1 MKYIPFIFLLAFHSL
16 AQFPPAVL
24 VNTNGVVQY
33 PTNFFVANSNAL
45 VSVVGQAGV
54 TDGDKGDITVSSGVW
69 TVDAA
74 AIAYAK
80 IQDVSAASKL
90 LGRGSAGGS
99 GDVEEISAGSGLTM
113 TGTTLS
119 VAVPVSAGD
128 KGDVTVATPGGGDFT
143 LAIDNDSVSYAKL
156 QNVGAASRLLG
167 RGAYFGSGDVEE
179 ITLGTGFDLDGTTL
193 NINATNTTVSV
204 AGGIEYLASMED
216 LVYVVSSDTNH
227 LNAYF
232 IRGYWDEYPGVG
244 GGIWYY
250 DSTSDYP
257 TNRAVIESVN
267 GGRFFPKLYNNLI
280 DITRFGAVSLGSPST
295 YTDTAIQNAL
305 LMQQDHTFKD
315 GKVLFFPE
323 GVWRVTSTITE
334 RTPGTA
340 SSASTK
346 YLVNNSGGYT
356 TGDTTIA
363 VDTGSGTILAGDMV
377 QFGTT
382 ETLDT
387 YRVKTALSGGSFT
400 IHAPGL
406 RASVADNATV
416 YVRPDAPLVMKG
428 VNNGISLDSN
438 IRGQMASEIFME
450 TGNIP
455 IIQAQ
460 TRHHGRIEDLSL
472 AYSSTQFPASSSA
485 ACIYSG
491 PNDEFFQ
498 WTVRGVTMNRGA
510 YGIHIAE
517 SAAGANNGAANNRF
531 DDIIVRAA
539 TISGVTIKKAGTGN
553 KLGYWYIQNNGF
565 SMTNGVAAA
574 NHLQNI
580 TNATKVTPGTE
591 VVLNLQDTPGAL
603 QVGSFAVLNISGV
616 TNLQVF
622 IKTLTNNVATIDLPS
637 TYSTNTLAH
646 NTGTLEN
653 VAKSQASQ
661 PNVYIGAG
669 FEFDAQAM
677 DVEGN
682 VGTTTANQPVLMD
695 IRGEGF
701 IGFLHMEY
709 AFPKGANQ
717 ALFRNAGGH
726 VVIGAARVVNCGRL
740 AELTSFVFEN
750 NTLDLSG
757 SGTKGYL
764 SVGHLGIYDFSTMT
778 SSSGTW
784 LIQTNKNSCDPVVI
798 GKYTRLPVIRQ
809 NASSTWNVNGA
820 QSPSL
825 TTLP

>member
-1 MKYIPFIFLLAFHSL
+1 MKYLPFIFLLAFHSL
-16 AQFPPAVL
+16 AQFLPSVL
-24 VNTNGVVQY
+24 INTNGVVQY

-54 TDGDKGDITVSSGVW
+54 ADGDKGDITVSSGVW

-74 AIAYAK
+74 AIAYSK
-80 IQDVSAASKL
+80 IQDVSASSKL
-90 LGRGSAGGS
+90 LGRGSSGGS
-99 GDVEEISAGSGLTM
+99 GDVQEIDPGSGLTM
-113 TGTTLS
+113 NGTTLS

-204 AGGIEYLASMED
+204 AGGIEYLSSMED
-216 LVYVVSSDTNH
+216 LVDVVTTDTNH

-232 IRGYWDEYPGVG
+232 LRGYWNEYPGVG

-257 TNRAVIESVN
+257 TNRAVIASIN
-267 GGRFFPKLYNNLI
+267 GGRFFPKLYNNLS
-280 DITRFGAVSLGSPST
+280 DITRFGAVSLGAPAT
-295 YTDTAIQNAL
+295 YSNQAIQDAL

-334 RTPGTA
+334 RTPGTG
-340 SSASTK
+340 SG

-356 TGDTTIA
+356 VGDTTIA

-406 RASVADNATV
+406 RASVADNASV

-428 VNNGISLDSN
+428 VNNGISLNAN
-438 IRGQMASEIFME
+438 IRAQMASEIFME
-450 TGNIP
+450 TANIP
-455 IIQAQ
+455 IIQAK

-472 AYSSTQFPASSSA
+472 TYSSTQYPASSNA

-491 PNDEFFQ
+491 PDDEFFQ
-498 WTVRGVTMNRGA
+498 WTVRGITMNRCA
-510 YGIHIAE
+510 YGIHIDT
-517 SAAGANNGAANNRF
+517 STAGANNGAANNRF

-539 TISGVTIKKAGTGN
+539 TISGVAIKKSGTGN
-553 KLGYWYIQNNGF
+553 KLGFWYIQNNG
-565 SMTNGVAAA
+565 SAMTNGVEAPS
-574 NHLQNI
+574 HLQNI

-591 VVLNLQDTPGAL
+591 VVLYLEETPGAL
-603 QVGSFAVLNISGV
+603 QVGSFAVLNLSGS
-616 TNLQVF
+616 TFDGQLF
-622 IKTLTNNVATIDLPS
+622 IKSLTNNVATVDVASSLSASTLPS
-637 TYSTNTLAH
+637 T
-646 NTGTLEN
+646 TGTLEN

-709 AFPKGANQ
+709 GFPKGANQ

-750 NTLDLSG
+750 NTLDLGSG
-757 SGTKGYL
+757 GTKGYL